1 MEKKDTNKKKVL
13 KPIYYTVTILA
24 ASLALTFSL
33 LNMNGCTSLVG
44 PQGDQGEKGEK
55 GDDGEKGEPGK
66 KGETGE
72 QGEKGDTGSKGE
84 AGDQGQKGD
93 QGEKGDTGSKG
104 ETGDKGDKGNTGST
118 GMPGYDAT
126 KYYNCVILP
135 SENGYVTLDKGSY
148 KVGDTVTFTIVPN
161 SGYGISSFKVNDKE
175 LVTDS
180 NIFTTT
186 TITTEMVENGL
197 VIKANYAKLST
208 NNAILDLDNM
218 ICYDTMDEVFDALK
232 NYPYSTYYYISNKTV
247 NLKLYKN
254 TTLTSDFALLQ
265 STLNLDLGNN
275 NTLTTSAYIDSYY
288 SGGINVF
295 GKGTIINETSTN
307 YMLGLYS
314 INRYNLNLSI
324 GSDIITKCTKGNA
337 IFYTSYD
344 YYGDNTTI
352 IYNGTDYSQTLL
364 NVSGNVIKSDN
375 PANITIEN
383 ATINS
388 NMYLA
393 GFANYVIKDSTFNTS
408 DTAIKAKSGNITL
421 TDNTFNV
428 TLAEDYTFATPAY
441 VACSNGGFGAST
453 TVMLESGLSS
463 YAGFG
468 TFTISNNTFN
478 RTLLSDKWYDFI
490 IYQADNN
497 APVPEI
503 TESTYKIL
511 RNSDFKGKIEGIS
524 FTADGNTQTCDIY
537 FLTVEEMCNYTPQ
550 SFKEEYSLTAC
561 DNTAF
566 DNKYCT
572 KNEDGS
578 WTTPGAKPSLDSG
591 D

>member
-84 AGDQGQKGD
+84 TGDQGQKGD

-118 GMPGYDAT
+118 GMPGYDAG
-126 KYYNCVILP
+126 KYYNCVIFP

-148 KVGDTVTFTIVPN
+148 KAGDTVTFTIVPN
-161 SGYGISSFKVNDKE
+161 NGYGISSFKVNDKE
-175 LVTDS
+175 LITDS
-180 NIFTTT
+180 NIFITT

-197 VIKANYAKLST
+197 VVKSEYAKLST
-208 NNAILDLDNM
+208 NGTNAILDIDNM
-218 ICYDTMDEVFDALK
+218 ICYDTMDDVYNAHK
-232 NYPYSTYYYISNKTV
+232 NYPNYIYYKTV
-247 NLKLYKN
+247 NLKLYSN
-254 TTLTSDFALLQ
+254 TTLANDFNLYY

-275 NTLTTSAYIDSYY
+275 HTLTSSALINAYY
-288 SGGINVF
+288 YGGINIT
-295 GKGTIINETSTN
+295 GKGTIVNETKS
-307 YMLGLYS
+307 YMMAAVTGKKYSLY
-314 INRYNLNLSI
+314 LTV
-324 GSDIITKCTKGNA
+324 GSDVVTKCTNGSA
-337 IFYTSYD
+337 ILFNVGATYTDANHSK
-344 YYGDNTTI
+344 I
-352 IYNGTDYSQTLL
+352 IYKGTDYSQTLL
-364 NVSGNVIKSDN
+364 NVSGNIKKSSN
-375 PANITIEN
+375 PANITIEG
-383 ATINS
+383 ATIYS

-393 GFANYVIKDSTFNTS
+393 GFANYVINNSTFNTS

-421 TDNTFNV
+421 TGNKFNV
-428 TLAEDYTFATPAY
+428 TLAGDYTFATPAY
-441 VACSNGGFGAST
+441 VACSNGGFGGSS
-453 TVMLESGLSS
+453 TVMLESGLSD

-478 RTLLSDKWYDFI
+478 RTSLSDKWYDFI
-490 IYQADNN
+490 IYQANN
-497 APVPEI
+497 DAPVPEI
-503 TESTYKIL
+503 TESTYKVL
-511 RNSDFKGKIEGIS
+511 RNSDFYGKIQGVS
-524 FTADGNTQTCDIY
+524 FTDGESAQTCDIY
-537 FLTVEEMCNYTPQ
+537 FLTVEAMCNYTPS

-561 DNTAF
+561 EDGAF

-572 KNEDGS
+572 RDGDS